1 MTTTRNR
8 VLLAVA
14 VLAATLVLILGLGVA
29 PSQAAQSGSIN
40 TYANSQR
47 QAAGAPQLTPNGA
60 LTALATD
67 AAVRSASKGT
77 LQAPGSIPS
86 GYTSTQTVLKSLT
99 TTDPAATYQRAL
111 TSHGGVMNGRR
122 WTDIGTGFATS
133 GGTSFVVLIYATYPP
148 QQSSTVA
155 DEPPVKQAPAPAPVT
170 QAPVPAPAPAPVKQ
184 SPAPAPAPTPVHAKE
199 TPKVVAH
206 PKPEPVM
213 SHATKKPASTPAP
226 RLTPKPSKSPSPT
239 AAKPSHP
246 SATPP
251 PMVKTRTVVKEV
263 VKPAMNDAQRRA
275 VGSSLL
281 GAGCLSLGAGLC
293 SARRWSSLRK
303 R

>member
-14 VLAATLVLILGLGVA
+14 VLAATLVLVLGLGVGT
-29 PSQAAQSGSIN
+29 SQAAQSGSIN

-47 QAAGAPQLTPNGA
+47 QASGAPELTPNGA

-122 WTDIGTGFATS
+122 WTDIGTGFAS
-133 GGTSFVVLIYATYPP
+133 AGGTSFVVLIYATYPP
-148 QQSSTVA
+148 QQSSTAA
-155 DEPPVKQAPAPAPVT
+155 DEPPVKEQPPAPVK
-170 QAPVPAPAPAPVKQ
+170 QAPAPAPAPVKQ
-184 SPAPAPAPTPVHAKE
+184 SPAPAPAPAPVHVKE
-199 TPKVVAH
+199 TPKVVA
-206 PKPEPVM
+206 PPQPEPVP
-213 SHATKKPASTPAP
+213 SHAPRPAP
-226 RLTPKPSKSPSPT
+226 KATPHLTPKPSKSSSPT
-239 AAKPSHP
+239 VPNHHLVS
-246 SATPP
+246 TPP
-251 PMVKTRTVVKEV
+251 PVVETRTVVKEV
-263 VKPAMNDAQRRA
+263 VRPAMDDAQRRA

-281 GAGCLSLGAGLC
+281 GAGAVSLVVGML
-293 SARRWSSLRK
+293 SARRWSSLRN

>member
-1 MTTTRNR
+1 MTTARNR
-8 VLLAVA
+8 VLLAVVA
-14 VLAATLVLILGLGVA
+14 LAATLVLVLGLGVA

-47 QAAGAPQLTPNGA
+47 QAAGAPELTPNGA

-122 WTDIGTGFATS
+122 WTDIGTGFAS
-133 GGTSFVVLIYATYPP
+133 AGGTSFVVLIYATYPP

-155 DEPPVKQAPAPAPVT
+155 DEPPVKQAPAPAPVK
-170 QAPVPAPAPAPVKQ
+170 QAPAPAPVPVKQ

-206 PKPEPVM
+206 SKPAPVP

-251 PMVKTRTVVKEV
+251 PVVNTRTVVKEV
-263 VKPAMNDAQRRA
+263 VKPAMNDAQRRT

-281 GAGCLSLGAGLC
+281 GTGALSLVAGLL